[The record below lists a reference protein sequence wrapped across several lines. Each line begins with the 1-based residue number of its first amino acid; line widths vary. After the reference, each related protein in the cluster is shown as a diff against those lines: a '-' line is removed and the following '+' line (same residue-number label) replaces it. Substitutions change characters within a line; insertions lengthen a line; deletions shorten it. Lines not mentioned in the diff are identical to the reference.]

1 MKFTLITGGAPHYE
15 AGLIAG
21 LAEHDVT
28 VDVIGGDDLANLPAL
43 RHPQV
48 NFRNFYGGSGPG
60 TARWRKALRLVTVY
74 LKLFTHAAR
83 SDARLIHIQWPYKLV
98 FFDRT
103 VLNLYYKALGK
114 KIVFTAHN
122 IDAAA
127 RDGTQSWAN
136 RASLRFHYRIMDH
149 LIVHT
154 DRMKSELVQDF
165 GIAES
170 KIAVIPHGI
179 MSVVPDTSLSRLE
192 ARKRLGLGAEDRVM
206 LAFGLISPYKGLE
219 YLVEALGLLRKEK
232 KNLTLVIAGRIKECP
247 DYWEKIRALIDREQV
262 NNQVVT
268 HLRHIPDDE
277 VEVFFKAA
285 DVLVMPYRG
294 IFQSGVVF
302 LAYRF
307 GLPVIATDVGS
318 LKEVVVAGKNGFICK
333 PDDAADLAETIDR
346 FFASELYQDQER
358 SRRQIREHAFVRYS
372 WSDIGA
378 QTRRVYERLLQK

>member
-1 MKFTLITGGAPHYE
+1 MKITLITGGAPHYE

-74 LKLFTHAAR
+74 FKLFFYAAR
-83 SDARLIHIQWPYKLV
+83 CDARLIHIQWPFKLV
-98 FFDRT
+98 YFDRT

-122 IDAAA
+122 VDAAA
-127 RDGTQSWAN
+127 RDGAQSWAN

-149 LIVHT
+149 IIVHT
-154 DRMKSELVQDF
+154 ERMKSELVQDF

-179 MSVVPDTSLSRLE
+179 MSAVPETSLGRVD

-219 YLVEALGLLRKEK
+219 YLAEALGRLHKEHK
-232 KNLTLVIAGRIKECP
+232 RFTLVIAGRIKECQ
-247 DYWEKIRALIDREQV
+247 DYWSKIHTLIEREGV
-262 NNQVVT
+262 TSSVVT

-285 DVLVMPYRG
+285 DMLVMPYRG

-318 LKEVVVAGKNGFICK
+318 LKEVVIAGQNGFICK
-333 PDDAADLAETIDR
+333 VDDAADLAETIDR
-346 FFASELYQDQER
+346 FFASELFQDRER
-358 SRRQIREHAFVRYS
+358 RRRQIREHAFARYS
-372 WSDIGA
+372 WSQIGA
-378 QTRRVYERLLQK
+378 QTRQVYERLLQK